1 MTKLTL
7 YYPGFA
13 EPDGVPESTEF
24 NSLDDLKKD
33 PAIKNR
39 MFDLL
44 DPLGLRKTFAYENLT
59 PESGRNGFYK
69 HVFHEVNDK
78 HWGAAIITGNTAEE
92 VTAGLE
98 LLGTKAVPGDKW

>member
-13 EPDGVPESTEF
+13 EPDGAPESTEF

-44 DPLGLRKTFAYENLT
+44 DPLDLRKTFAYENLT
-59 PESGRNGFYK
+59 P
-69 HVFHEVNDK
+69 
-78 HWGAAIITGNTAEE
+78 
-92 VTAGLE
+92 
-98 LLGTKAVPGDKW
+98 

>member
-13 EPDGVPESTEF
+13 EPDGAPESTEF

-39 MFDLL
+39 MFGLF
-44 DPLGLRKTFAYENLT
+44 GLRKTFAYEDLN
-59 PESGRNGFYK
+59 PESGRNVQIFICLHG
-69 HVFHEVNDK
+69 
-78 HWGAAIITGNTAEE
+78 
-92 VTAGLE
+92 AGLRG
-98 LLGTKAVPGDKW
+98 LGHWQ

>member
-13 EPDGVPESTEF
+13 EPDGAPESTEF

-33 PAIKNR
+33 PAIKDR
-39 MFDLL
+39 MFGLL
-44 DPLGLRKTFAYENLT
+44 SLRKTFAYEDLT
-59 PESGRNGFYK
+59 PESGRSGFYK
-69 HVFHEVNDK
+69 HVFHKASDGG

-98 LLGTKAVPGDKW
+98 LLGTKAVPSDKW

>member
-13 EPDGVPESTEF
+13 EPDGAPESTEF

-33 PAIKNR
+33 PAIKDR
-39 MFDLL
+39 MFGL
-44 DPLGLRKTFAYENLT
+44 LGLRKTFAYKDLT

-69 HVFHEVNDK
+69 HVFHEAHPHGG

-92 VTAGLE
+92 VTAGLK
-98 LLGTKAVPGDKW
+98 LLGTKAVPSDKW